1 MTDIIVH
8 NTFNRRCSYFGSFN
22 NAMFIGSTFETYRK
36 RIVKLVKNCITIDE
50 VIEVI
55 KKYNKHIDYINNRI
69 LYIEVDI
76 DKEKFF
82 LSKELKILSKQDLE
96 SILFVPYIKYDLD
109 EKDIRKN
116 TIPIFEQH
124 LFCKC
129 KNLQKQIEAIN
140 KYIEKPFRRFKKWAV
155 KPHKLYLYHT
165 YNDNPKEFQIDYVRS
180 H

>member
-1 MTDIIVH
+1 MTNIIVH
-8 NTFNRRCSYFGSFN
+8 NIFNRRCFSFGSFN
-22 NAMFIGSTFETYRK
+22 NAMFIGSTFETYQNH
-36 RIVKLVKNCITIDE
+36 ITKLVKNCIIIDE
-50 VIEVI
+50 VIEII
-55 KKYNKHIDYINNRI
+55 KKYNNNYF

-96 SILFVPYIKYDLD
+96 NILFVPYIKYDLD
-109 EKDIRKN
+109 EKDVRKN

-165 YNDNPKEFQIDYVRS
+165 YNNNPKEFQIDYVRS
-180 H
+180 Y